1 MGQEQLIHAVLP
13 GGCPVARHEEE
24 QLQEG
29 CGQEQAVK
37 EEAFRR

>member
-1 MGQEQLIHAVLP
+1 MGQEQLTHAVLP
-13 GGCPVARHEEE
+13 GGCPVTRHEEE

-29 CGQEQAVK
+29 CGQEQAMK